1 MGNAFDVIIRAGKR
15 VFVFGLFVLSL
26 MGCSALLQHAK
37 TRTPNPAAT
46 VASTNTTYQISLE
59 KNFGRGIVESVAWA
73 PDGNSFALATST
85 EVDMYDAQTLEI
97 VATLD
102 TNKQWNK
109 ELAYSPNGRLLAV
122 GGEKGT
128 IQIWDPNSR
137 KLIFTL
143 RPIGSQP
150 GYNTE
155 SEFSFSADGQQ
166 LVSGFNQSLSLW
178 DLKTGTLVDSFP
190 GYLNGVNQVAISPDG
205 KVVLAAGGRTVSV
218 RTVSSRELLYPP
230 VSVKDDIV
238 SVIMLPDGKQ
248 FVTISSE
255 FLFVNNTTDVHYV
268 SRIRTL
274 DFLSG
279 KLQNEQV
286 LKQSRVESVAVNLKH
301 HLLVLGP

>member
-1 MGNAFDVIIRAGKR
+1 MGNAFDVILRAGKR
-15 VFVFGLFVLSL
+15 FFVFGLFVLSL
-26 MGCSALLQHAK
+26 MGCSTLLQHAK
-37 TRTPNPAAT
+37 SRSPNPAT
-46 VASTNTTYQISLE
+46 SVASTNTAYQISLE

-85 EVDMYDAQTLEI
+85 EVDVYDAKTLEI

-109 ELAYSPNGRLLAV
+109 ELAYSPNGKLLAV

-190 GYLNGVNQVAISPDG
+190 GYLNGVNQVAITPDG
-205 KVVLAAGGRTVSV
+205 KAVLAPGGKNVSEPSV
-218 RTVSSRELLYPP
+218 CSRGLLSPP
-230 VSVKDDIV
+230 ASC
-238 SVIMLPDGKQ
+238 
-248 FVTISSE
+248 
-255 FLFVNNTTDVHYV
+255 
-268 SRIRTL
+268 
-274 DFLSG
+274 
-279 KLQNEQV
+279 
-286 LKQSRVESVAVNLKH
+286 
-301 HLLVLGP
+301 